1 MKNTLI
7 IALTA
12 TAFMTSACSSTTKVA
27 TLKPTDSK
35 MSCAEINQEF
45 ADLDTVMREAKKN
58 KGASGT
64 NIAAAVFFWP
74 AAVGNY
80 VDAKDSEELVA
91 ERQVNLTNLAQSKGC

>member
-1 MKNTLI
+1 MKNSLI
-7 IALTA
+7 IALTVS
-12 TAFMTSACSSTTKVA
+12 AFLASACSSTTKVA
-27 TLKPTDSK
+27 TVKPTDAK
-35 MSCAEINQEF
+35 MTCAEITQEF

-58 KGASGT
+58 KGASGA

-91 ERQVNLTNLAQSKGC
+91 ERRANLTKMAEKKGC